1 MERQTMSTSAEVP
14 PAQAEHR
21 TMRLRAMTPQ
31 DVAALHLL
39 AKAEQWPHRAE
50 DLADMLAVG
59 TGTVAEL
66 DGEIIATTMWW
77 RAGPATATLGM
88 VIVSRRHRGAG
99 LGRIVMDAVLD
110 QIADALGPDAAIM
123 LNATEDGLPLYRKL
137 GFRGIGEILQHQ
149 GAAFQAPLVPLA
161 AGERIRPMGERD
173 GAVVDALVH
182 AATGLDRPSVMTLLR
197 EKAHGVVLTHGD
209 TVTGAA
215 LFRRFGRGYVVGPVI
230 APDATRARAL
240 IAQWI
245 GSRSGEFIR
254 LDIPGDSG
262 LGPWLEELGLVRVGR
277 VVTMVR
283 GEEPQGTAPGTAFA
297 IVSQALC

>member
-1 MERQTMSTSAEVP
+1 MEQPTMPTSADTP
-14 PAQAEHR
+14 PAPPEHR

-31 DVAALHLL
+31 DVASLYAL
-39 AKAEQWPHRAE
+39 AKGEQWPHRAE
-50 DLADMLAVG
+50 DLVDMLAVG

-66 DGEIIATTMWW
+66 GGEIVGTTMWW

-99 LGRIVMDAVLD
+99 LGRIIMDAVLD
-110 QIADALGPDAAIM
+110 QIAAALGPDAAIM

-149 GAAFQAPLVPLA
+149 GAAFQAPLVPLD

-173 GAVVDALVH
+173 GEVVDALVR
-182 AATGLDRPSVMTLLR
+182 AASGLDRPPVMALLR
-197 EKAHGVVLTHGD
+197 ERAHGVVLTRGEA
-209 TVTGAA
+209 VTGAA

-230 APDATRARAL
+230 APDATRAKAL

-254 LDIPGDSG
+254 LDIHGDCG

-283 GEEPQGTAPGTAFA
+283 GAEPPATAPGQSFA

>member
-1 MERQTMSTSAEVP
+1 MERQTMPTSVVTP
-14 PAQAEHR
+14 PAGTEAR
-21 TMRLRAMTPQ
+21 TMRLRPMTPE
-31 DVAALHLL
+31 DIGALHAL
-39 AKAEQWPHRAE
+39 AKAEQWPHRPE

-59 TGTVAEL
+59 TGTVADL
-66 DGEIIATTMWW
+66 AGEVVGTTMWW

-99 LGRIVMDAVLD
+99 IGRIVMDAVLE
-110 QIADALGPDAAIM
+110 QITAELGPDAAIM
-123 LNATEDGLPLYRKL
+123 LNATEEGLPLYRKL
-137 GFRGIGEILQHQ
+137 GFRGVGEILQHQ
-149 GAAFQAPLVPLA
+149 GAAFQAPLVPLE

-173 GAVVDALVH
+173 GEAVDALVLG
-182 AATGLDRPSVMTLLR
+182 ATGLDRPPVMALLR
-197 EKAHGVVLTHGD
+197 EKAHGVMLTHGD
-209 TVTGAA
+209 DITGVA

-230 APDATRARAL
+230 APDATRAKAL

-254 LDIPGDSG
+254 LDIHGNSG

-283 GEEPQGTAPGTAFA
+283 GEEPPATAPGTGFA

>member
-1 MERQTMSTSAEVP
+1 MERETMQTSAAPE
-14 PAQAEHR
+14 PAPAESR
-21 TMRLRAMTPQ
+21 TMRLRPMTQ
-31 DVAALHLL
+31 EDIDGVHRLS
-39 AKAEQWPHRAE
+39 KGEQWPHRVE

-66 DGEIIATTMWW
+66 NGEVVATTMWW
-77 RAGPATATLGM
+77 RAGPAIATLGM

-99 LGRIVMDAVLD
+99 IGRIMMDAVLD
-110 QIADALGPDAAIM
+110 QIAAALGPDAAIQ

-137 GFRGIGEILQHQ
+137 GFSGVGEILQHQ
-149 GAAFQAPLVPLA
+149 GAAFQAPLVPLGP
-161 AGERIRPMGERD
+161 GERLRPMGERD
-173 GAVVDALVH
+173 GAVVDALVR
-182 AATGLDRPSVMTLLR
+182 AGSGLDRPAVMTVLR
-197 EKAHGVVLTHGD
+197 DKAHGVVLTHGD
-209 TVTGAA
+209 EVSGVA

-230 APDATRARAL
+230 APDVTRAKAL

-254 LDIPGDSG
+254 LDIHGDSG

-283 GEEPQGTAPGTAFA
+283 GGEPVAAAPATSFA

>member
-1 MERQTMSTSAEVP
+1 MEQPAMPTSADPSPV
-14 PAQAEHR
+14 QAEHR
-21 TMRLRAMTPQ
+21 TMRLRAMTLR
-31 DVAALHLL
+31 DVASLHVL

-66 DGEIIATTMWW
+66 DGEIVGTTMWW
-77 RAGPATATLGM
+77 RAGPRTATLGM

-99 LGRIVMDAVLD
+99 LGRIIMDSVLD
-110 QIADALGPDAAIM
+110 QIAAELGPDAAIV
-123 LNATEDGLPLYRKL
+123 LNATEEGLPLYRKL

-149 GAAFQAPLVPLA
+149 GAAFQAPLVPLE

-173 GAVVDALVH
+173 GAVVDVLVH
-182 AATGLDRPSVMTLLR
+182 AATGLDRPPVMTLLR

-209 TVTGAA
+209 AVTGAA

-230 APDATRARAL
+230 APDATRAKAL

-254 LDIPGDSG
+254 LDIHGNSS
-262 LGPWLEELGLVRVGR
+262 LGPWLEELGLVQVGR

-283 GEEPQGTAPGTAFA
+283 GAEPPAAVPGQAFA

>member
-1 MERQTMSTSAEVP
+1 MERQNMPTSAAFP
-14 PAQAEHR
+14 PPHAEHR

-31 DVAALHLL
+31 DIAGLHALS
-39 AKAEQWPHRAE
+39 KAEQWPHRAE
-50 DLADMLAVG
+50 DLADMLSVG

-66 DGEIIATTMWW
+66 DGEIVGTTMWW
-77 RAGPATATLGM
+77 QAGPATATLGM

-99 LGRIVMDAVLD
+99 LGRIVMEAVLD
-110 QIADALGPDAAIM
+110 QIAERLGPDAGIL
-123 LNATEDGLPLYRKL
+123 LNGTKDGLPLYQKL

-149 GAAFQAPLVPLA
+149 GAAFQAPLVPLE

-182 AATGLDRPSVMTLLR
+182 AATGLDRPPVMALLR

-209 TVTGAA
+209 TVTGVA

-230 APDATRARAL
+230 APDATRAKAL
-240 IAQWI
+240 VAQWI

-254 LDIPGDSG
+254 LDIHGDSG
-262 LGPWLEELGLVRVGR
+262 LGPWLEELGLVRVGG
-277 VVTMVR
+277 VVVMVR
-283 GEEPQGTAPGTAFA
+283 GAEPPATAPGQAFA
-297 IVSQALC
+297 LISQALC